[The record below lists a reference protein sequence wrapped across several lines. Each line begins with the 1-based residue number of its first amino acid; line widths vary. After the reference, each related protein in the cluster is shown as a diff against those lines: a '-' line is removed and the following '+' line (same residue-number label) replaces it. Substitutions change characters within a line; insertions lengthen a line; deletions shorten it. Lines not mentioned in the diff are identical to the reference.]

1 MLDKV
6 QHFIVL
12 MLENRSFDH
21 MLGYLE
27 AADSRIDGLNGDE
40 TNPVDPRLPDGT
52 RVQVSP
58 DARYTGDFDR
68 TVNGKVV
75 DVGPGHEFTDAIE
88 QLYAPNAGPVT
99 GAVPNQGFVANYG
112 RQANSSAAMAP
123 RIMKC
128 FAPEALPVLTT
139 LAREFALCD
148 AWFSSVPGPT
158 WPNRLFVHAATSDGL
173 VVHKKKLYGMRTLY
187 DLLKAKDLSARIY
200 AGDIAQS
207 LLLKRLLFS
216 GIFRM
221 MDAFYADARS
231 GKLPTYSFIEPD
243 YFGGNA
249 TDQHPPHD
257 IAAGENLIANVYEA
271 LRASRYWNTSALIVL
286 YDEHGGL
293 YDHVTP
299 GEAVNPD
306 GKNSGDPAFDFQRL
320 GLRVPAVV
328 ASPYIPRGT
337 VDHTTY
343 DHTSIIRTVRTR
355 FGLADALT
363 RRDSVGPTLDGL
375 FTLAT
380 PRDDAPLKLPRP
392 KRSAALRKP
401 ARPAPLSDLQR
412 QLLDLADMVAA
423 VHARAR
429 IAPIRKA
436 AAPMKLAD
444 EESARR
450 YVSAVYAEQTAVSDA
465 LHGEEPAPAPRP
477 TRPRRKKTAKK
488 KAAKKK
494 AARKKATRKKR

>member
-1 MLDKV
+1 
-6 QHFIVL
+6 
-12 MLENRSFDH
+12 
-21 MLGYLE
+21 
-27 AADSRIDGLNGDE
+27 
-40 TNPVDPRLPDGT
+40 
-52 RVQVSP
+52 
-58 DARYTGDFDR
+58 
-68 TVNGKVV
+68 
-75 DVGPGHEFTDAIE
+75 
-88 QLYAPNAGPVT
+88 VT
-99 GAVPNQGFVANYG
+99 GAVPNQGFVANYA
-112 RQANSSAAMAP
+112 RQQNSSAEMAP

-128 FAPEALPVLTT
+128 FAPDALPVLTT

-173 VVHKKKLYGMRTLY
+173 VVHQKKLYGMRTLY
-187 DLLKAKDLSARIY
+187 DLLEAKDLSARIY

-221 MDAFYADARS
+221 MDAFYGDIRS
-231 GKLPTYSFIEPD
+231 GKLATYSFIEPD

-257 IAAGENLIANVYEA
+257 VAAGENLIANVYEA
-271 LRASRYWNTSALIVL
+271 LRASRYWNTCALVVL

-299 GEAVNPD
+299 GEAVSPD
-306 GKNSGDPAFDFQRL
+306 GKSSADPPFDFRRL

-328 ASPYIPRGT
+328 VSPYIERGR

-343 DHTSIIRTVRTR
+343 DHTSIIRTIRTR

-363 RRDSVGPTLDGL
+363 RRDSVGPTLEGL

-392 KRSAALRKP
+392 KRPAALRKP
-401 ARPAPLSDLQR
+401 ARPVPLSDLQR

-450 YVSAVYAEQTAVSDA
+450 YVRAVYAEQTAVSDA
-465 LHGEEPAPAPRP
+465 LHGEEPAPGPRPPRKKPTRKRPAPR
-477 TRPRRKKTAKK
+477 RRK
-488 KAAKKK
+488 
-494 AARKKATRKKR
+494 RK